1 MFGTHII
8 IIEKGKGG
16 QHYICMHGTNEQGF
30 LGRKKKAS
38 VLQSCVDIFSKIM
51 LCNKLCFI
59 NESRHVE

>member
-16 QHYICMHGTNEQGF
+16 QHYICMHGTNENKDF
-30 LGRKKKAS
+30 WVEKKKAS

-51 LCNKLCFI
+51 LCNKIVSSMNLGM
-59 NESRHVE
+59 